1 MFALSVIAGIL
12 VLWMAADQNKDNVF
26 CRDIADPSAAQRLWI
41 FDCAPDFGNS
51 FEFFGMY
58 FLMVFVVICA
68 TPLAILLVLILLRKI
83 RYMGGRI

>member
-26 CRDIADPSAAQRLWI
+26 CRDIANPSAAQRLWI